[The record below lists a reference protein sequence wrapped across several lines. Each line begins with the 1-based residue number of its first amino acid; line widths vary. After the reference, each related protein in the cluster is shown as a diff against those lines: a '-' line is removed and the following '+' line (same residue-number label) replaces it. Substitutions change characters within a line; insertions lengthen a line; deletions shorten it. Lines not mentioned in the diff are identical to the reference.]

1 MSENSLFSDILETAK
16 ITNNSS
22 PQNSPKIFKENFIK
36 PKDDLIDILA
46 KKDQILCKKTD
57 SDVAPQK
64 SILKTPKNGNSPKNT
79 KKSSKVEDDPMGL
92 FTRGSTVYL
101 LRDRQITKEVIKINY
116 QKRRK
121 TKKSSTVHAKN
132 KKPEVKTSF

>member
-16 ITNNSS
+16 ITNTS
-22 PQNSPKIFKENFIK
+22 PQNTPKIFKENFIK

-64 SILKTPKNGNSPKNT
+64 SILKTPKNNSPKNT
-79 KKSSKVEDDPMGL
+79 KKSSKAEDDPMGL

-121 TKKSSTVHAKN
+121 TKKASTFHAKN